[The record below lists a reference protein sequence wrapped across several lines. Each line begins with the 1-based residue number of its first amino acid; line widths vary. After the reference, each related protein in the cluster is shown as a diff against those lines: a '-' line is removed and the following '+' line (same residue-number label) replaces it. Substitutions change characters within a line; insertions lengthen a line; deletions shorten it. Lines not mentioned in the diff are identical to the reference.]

1 MAAADAGACEGAIK
15 KDLRFFACKYRRNAT
30 ATKMAEA
37 ATAVHAAARSAVE
50 SVDRPLLE
58 PAAAPGVPD
67 MLVRR
72 ALLARSRVAVTYD
85 ELMLSLSETGLQSE
99 ILWSKEVA
107 SRVLWQW

>member
-1 MAAADAGACEGAIK
+1 
-15 KDLRFFACKYRRNAT
+15 
-30 ATKMAEA
+30 
-37 ATAVHAAARSAVE
+37 
-50 SVDRPLLE
+50 
-58 PAAAPGVPD
+58 